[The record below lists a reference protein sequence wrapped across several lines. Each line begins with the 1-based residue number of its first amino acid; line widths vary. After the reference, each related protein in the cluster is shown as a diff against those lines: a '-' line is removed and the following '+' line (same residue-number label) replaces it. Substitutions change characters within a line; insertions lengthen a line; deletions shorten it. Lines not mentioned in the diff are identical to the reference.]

1 MMWLNMAK
9 RKNPAAVALGRL
21 GGKAKVPKGV
31 AVLSEEERRQ
41 RGKEA
46 AAKRWE
52 GHKAGRPAAKRKQKP
67 APKAD

>member
-9 RKNPAAVALGRL
+9 RKNPAAVTLGRL
-21 GGKAKVPKGV
+21 GGKVKVPKGV
-31 AVLSEEERRQ
+31 AMLSEEERRQ

-52 GHKAGRPAAKRKQKP
+52 GHKAKRPASARKKP
-67 APKAD
+67 SR